1 MNINWQIGLGVILL
15 LSAVVY
21 IYFRYTREG
30 FQSTPTKS
38 ENPATC
44 MMLNVILEKT
54 QQNFDTIQ
62 KSGNQTDIDLSKKVL
77 ESIQDEITKA
87 KC

>member
-1 MNINWQIGLGVILL
+1 
-15 LSAVVY
+15 
-21 IYFRYTREG
+21 
-30 FQSTPTKS
+30 
-38 ENPATC
+38 
-44 MMLNVILEKT
+44 MLNVILEKT